1 MKFPFYT
8 PEQINLL
15 PNEPGIYK
23 FFGQDNKLI
32 YVGKAK
38 NLKKRVSSYFNK
50 TNNSD
55 RKTRRMVSEIRSIEF
70 TIVNSELD
78 ALLLENS
85 LIKNHQPRYNIM
97 LKDDKTYPYI
107 CLTKERF
114 PRIYATRTVNH
125 ENGTYFGPY
134 ASVKAMYNVVDLI
147 KHLYTIR
154 TCRYTLSEEN
164 VKQLKYKL
172 CLEYH
177 IGNCK
182 GPCQDLQ
189 TEEVYNKDIEQ
200 VVHILKGNLG
210 LVKNHF
216 KNDMMEASE
225 NMEFERAQEYKDKI
239 QLLDKFQAKSLVVNQ
254 NIADVDVFTIVS
266 DDKIAFVN
274 YLKIKN
280 GAIIYT
286 QSVEVKKKLDEK
298 DEDILSLVIVELME
312 RYQIQFTE
320 VISNVNVQLSDINF
334 AIPKIGDKK
343 KLVELSIKN
352 ALYYKHERYNN
363 GLTPKETR
371 ENRILNKLQEDLQL
385 KAIPAHIECFDNS
398 NMQGTNPVASMV
410 CFKNGKPSK
419 KDYRHYN
426 IKTVEGP
433 DDFASMYE
441 VTFRR
446 YKRILEE
453 KENLPDLIVIDGGK
467 GQLSAAS
474 RALKDLEIYGSV
486 PIIGIAKRLEE
497 IYFPE
502 DPYPL
507 HIEKK
512 SESLMLL
519 QRIRDEA
526 HRFAIT
532 FHRNKRS
539 KSSFNTQIESI
550 KGIGKKTTD
559 KLLQHFKSYKK
570 IQEADPNEIIQI
582 IGKDKA
588 RNLFKELN
596 ISTELDIKKE
606 DSEKSSS

>member
-1 MKFPFYT
+1 MEIPFYT
-8 PEQINLL
+8 PEQINFL
-15 PNEPGIYK
+15 PNEPGVYK
-23 FFGQDNKLI
+23 FYDQDRSLI

-38 NLKKRVSSYFNK
+38 SLRKRVTSYFNK
-50 TNNSD
+50 TSSSD
-55 RKTRRMVSEIRSIEF
+55 RKTRKMVSEIRTIEF

-85 LIKNHQPRYNIM
+85 LIKNQQPRYNIL
-97 LKDDKTYPYI
+97 LKDDKTYPYL

-114 PRIYATRTVNH
+114 PRIYSTRSVNH
-125 ENGTYFGPY
+125 AYGTYFGPY

-154 TCRYTLSEEN
+154 TCRYTLSEDS

-189 TEEVYNKDIEQ
+189 TEDEYNNDIEQ
-200 VVHILKGNLG
+200 VIHILKGNLSI
-210 LVKNHF
+210 VRNHF
-216 KNDMMEASE
+216 KNEMMKAAE
-225 NMEFERAQEYKDKI
+225 NMEFEKAQGYKEKTL
-239 QLLDKFQAKSLVVNQ
+239 LLDKFQAKSLVVNQ
-254 NIADVDVFTIVS
+254 NISDVDVFTIVS
-266 DDKIAFVN
+266 DEKIAFVN
-274 YLKIKN
+274 YLKVKN

-298 DEDILSLVIVELME
+298 DEEILPLVIVELKE
-312 RYQIQFTE
+312 RYKIQFNE
-320 VISNVNVQLSDINF
+320 IISNIDVLLPGTDFNF
-334 AIPKIGDKK
+334 TIPKIGDKK
-343 KLVELSIKN
+343 KLIDLSIKN
-352 ALYYKHERYNN
+352 ALYYKHERYNI
-363 GLTPKETR
+363 GLNKKEERETR
-371 ENRILNKLQEDLQL
+371 VLNKLQDDLQL
-385 KAIPAHIECFDNS
+385 KAMPVHIECFDNS

-433 DDFASMYE
+433 DDFASMQE

-453 KENLPDLIVIDGGK
+453 KESLPDLIVIDGGK
-467 GQLSAAS
+467 GQLSSACT
-474 RALKDLEIYGSV
+474 ALKELGIYGSI

-507 HIEKK
+507 HIDKK

-539 KSSFNTQIESI
+539 KSSFNTQLESI
-550 KGIGKKTTD
+550 KGFGKKTTD
-559 KLLQHFKSYKK
+559 KLLMHFKSVKR
-570 IQEADPNEIIQI
+570 IQNADPQEIISI
-582 IGKDKA
+582 IGKEKA
-588 RNLFKELN
+588 RILIDALG
-596 ISTELDIKKE
+596 LKKE
-606 DSEKSSS
+606 DSELLQ